1 MFNIMFMQQRAERKS
16 ASHLKRA
23 IWTVYP
29 RGSNF
34 NSEHELSRAD
44 ALLANEFQPNSAVRS
59 TVKCLNSAKNRNNS
73 CLQR

>member
-23 IWTVYP
+23 IWTVF
-29 RGSNF
+29 RAAQMLKR
-34 NSEHELSRAD
+34 ERELSRAD
-44 ALLANEFQPNSAVRS
+44 ALLANEFQSNSAVRS